1 MKKAQRHEAIRERAQ
16 RAVMD
21 LYHNASPRYPRC
33 DAEDCGPGC
42 ERCEAF
48 NAWFEDAARFEI
60 EYLNG
65 GGAYGSTADYRRTL
79 THNANAGKYKSTA
92 AGAYYV
98 RWKLREMHEER
109 ARCNRLDSRTTRL
122 VNAQWERA
130 REEFGELYQWGRG
143 GRTLAPENLV
153 KHCGGGSFAL
163 IEDAFEGRSIAATVD
178 GLMILESFNA
188 YVESWCEGVPE
199 MWRDHMR
206 EETNQGLEE
215 NAVRSNN

>member
-1 MKKAQRHEAIRERAQ
+1 MKKAQRHEAIRERAK

-65 GGAYGSTADYRRTL
+65 GGAYGSTADYRRVL
-79 THNANAGKYKSTA
+79 THNAGKYKSA
-92 AGAYYV
+92 AARAYYV
-98 RWKLREMHEER
+98 RWKLREMHEES
-109 ARCNRLDSRTTRL
+109 APSTLNG
-122 VNAQWERA
+122 NASA
-130 REEFGELYQWGRG
+130 EEFGELYQWGRG

-153 KHCGGGSFAL
+153 KQGGCGAFAL
-163 IEDAFEGRSIAATVD
+163 IEDAFDGRSIAATVD
-178 GLMILESFNA
+178 GLRILESFNA

-199 MWRDHMR
+199 MWREYVR
-206 EETNQGLEE
+206 EETAEGLEE
-215 NAVRSNN
+215 NAIRSNN